1 MGLEQRQ
8 RYIPYTR
15 ERNYACR
22 ITECVFRGL
31 RCVTLENQLIRV
43 SVAADKGADI
53 YEFLHKPTDTEF
65 LLRTPLG
72 LRRQAPVLPT
82 INLREGSFSDFY
94 EGGWQELLP
103 VAGDFPSESK
113 GAQFGQHGEVALL
126 PWSYR
131 IVEDTPEQIAV
142 TFSVDT
148 TRTPFHLDRTMI
160 LESGE
165 PVLQIQERLR
175 NVGDEAMEF
184 MWAHHPAFGWPFLE
198 EGCHINLPPCEVVV
212 LGSEVPSTSRLVE
225 QQSEWPCVKGKNGM
239 IVDLSQMPGPEAK
252 AHDLAFLR
260 GFAQGKYSL
269 TNPISGLSFHLGWQN
284 KVFPYLWY
292 WQVTRGAFGYPWY
305 GTTYNLA
312 LEPHSSLFPMLQRA
326 IEQRHTIKLDPAA
339 ELSTELEASISQA
352 GK

>member
-1 MGLEQRQ
+1 MGLSERQ
-8 RYIPYTR
+8 RYVPYTR
-15 ERNYACR
+15 GRNYACR
-22 ITECVFRGL
+22 ISESVFRGL
-31 RCVTLENQLIRV
+31 GCVTLENQLIRV

-72 LRRQAPVLPT
+72 LRRQPATLPT

-131 IVEDTPEQIAV
+131 INEDTPERISI

-160 LESGE
+160 LEDGE
-165 PVLQIQERLR
+165 PALQIRETLR
-175 NVGDEAMEF
+175 NDGDEPLEF

-198 EGCHINLPPCEVVV
+198 EGCRIDLPPCEVIV
-212 LGSEVPSTSRLVE
+212 LGSEAPSTSRLVE
-225 QQSEWPCVKGKNGM
+225 QDSEWPQVRGKNGKM
-239 IVDLSQMPGPEAK
+239 VDLSQMPGPEAK

-260 GFAQGKYSL
+260 GFAQGKYSIA
-269 TNPISGLSFHLGWQN
+269 NPRSDLSFQLTWEN

-305 GTTYNLA
+305 GNTYNLA
-312 LEPHSSLFPMLQRA
+312 LEPHSSLFPMLERA
-326 IEQRHTIKLDPAA
+326 IEQHHTIKLDAGI
-339 ELSTELEASISQA
+339 ELSTELEASISQ
-352 GK
+352 GR

>member
-1 MGLEQRQ
+1 MELEQRQ
-8 RYIPYTR
+8 RYVPYAR

-22 ITECVFRGL
+22 ITESVFRGL

-43 SVAADKGADI
+43 SVVADKGADI
-53 YEFLHKPTDTEF
+53 YELLHKPTDTEF

-72 LRRQAPVLPT
+72 LRRQPPALPT

-126 PWSYR
+126 PWSYG
-131 IVEDTPEQIAV
+131 INEDTPERISV

-148 TRTPFHLDRTMI
+148 TRTPFHLDRTMV
-160 LESGE
+160 LDNGE
-165 PVLQIQERLR
+165 PVLQIQEKLK
-175 NVGDEAMEF
+175 NVGDEQMEF

-198 EGCHINLPPCEVVV
+198 EGCRINLPSCEVVV
-212 LGSEVPSTSRLVE
+212 LGSEAPSTSRLVE
-225 QQSEWPCVKGKNGM
+225 QQSEWPHVKGKNGTT
-239 IVDLSQMPGPEAK
+239 VDLSQMPGPEAK

-260 GFAQGKYSL
+260 GFAEGRYSI
-269 TNPISGLSFHLGWQN
+269 TNPMSGLSFRLSWQN
-284 KVFPYLWY
+284 KIFPYLWY

-326 IEQRHTIKLDPAA
+326 IDQRHTIKLDAAA
-339 ELSTELEASISQA
+339 EISTELEASISPA
-352 GK
+352 RR

>member
-1 MGLEQRQ
+1 MGLSERQ

-22 ITECVFRGL
+22 ITECFIRGL

-53 YEFLHKPTDTEF
+53 YEFLHKPTDTEC

-72 LRRQAPVLPT
+72 LRRQPPTLPT

-131 IVEDTPEQIAV
+131 INEDTPERISI

-160 LESGE
+160 LEHGE
-165 PVLQIQERLR
+165 PTLQIEESLK
-175 NVGDEAMEF
+175 NEGDEPMEI
-184 MWAHHPAFGWPFLE
+184 MWAHHPAFGWPFLA
-198 EGCHINLPPCEVVV
+198 EGCSIDLPPCEVVV
-212 LGSEVPSTSRLVE
+212 LGSELPSASRLVE
-225 QQSEWPCVKGKNGM
+225 QRSEWPRVEGKNGKT
-239 IVDLSQMPGPEAK
+239 VDLSQMPGPETK

-260 GFAQGKYSL
+260 GFTEGKYSI
-269 TNPISGLSFHLGWQN
+269 TNRRSGLSFRLSWEN
-284 KVFPYLWY
+284 KVFPYLWF

-312 LEPHSSLFPMLQRA
+312 LEPHSSLFPMLERA
-326 IEQRHTIKLDPAA
+326 MEQHHTIKIDAA
-339 ELSTELEASISQA
+339 TEVSTRLEACISQS
-352 GK
+352 K

>member
-1 MGLEQRQ
+1 MELQQRQ
-8 RYIPYTR
+8 RYIPYSR

-22 ITECVFRGL
+22 ITESSFRGL
-31 RCVTLENQLIRV
+31 RCVTLENQLIRI

-53 YEFLHKPTDTEF
+53 YEFLYKPTDTEF

-72 LRRQAPVLPT
+72 LRRQPPALPT

-94 EGGWQELLP
+94 EGGWQELFP

-126 PWSYR
+126 PWSYH
-131 IVEDTPEQIAV
+131 INEDTPERISV
-142 TFSVDT
+142 TFSVET

-165 PVLQIQERLR
+165 PMLQIREKLM

-198 EGCHINLPPCEVVV
+198 EGCQIDLPPCEVVV
-212 LGSEVPSTSRLVE
+212 LGSEAPSTSRLVE
-225 QQSEWPCVKGKNGM
+225 QQAEWPHVKGKSGS
-239 IVDLSQMPGPEAK
+239 IVDLSRMPAPEAK

-260 GFAQGKYSL
+260 GFAPGTYSI
-269 TNPISGLSFHLGWQN
+269 TNPGSGLSFRLAWEN

-326 IEQRHTIKLDPAA
+326 IEQRHTIKLDAGV
-339 ELSTELEASISQA
+339 ELSTELEASISHA
-352 GK
+352 GR

>member
-8 RYIPYTR
+8 RYVPYTR

-22 ITECVFRGL
+22 ITESVFRGL

-43 SVAADKGADI
+43 SVVADKGADI

-72 LRRQAPVLPT
+72 LRRQPPTLPT

-103 VAGDFPSESK
+103 VAGDFPSELK

-126 PWSYR
+126 PWTYH
-131 IVEDTPEQIAV
+131 IDEDTPARIAV

-160 LESGE
+160 LESGD
-165 PVLQIQERLR
+165 PALQIQEKLK

-198 EGCHINLPPCEVVV
+198 EGCQIHVPPCEVVV
-212 LGSEVPSTSRLVE
+212 LESEAPSTSRLLE
-225 QQSEWPCVKGKNGM
+225 QQSDWPHVKGKNGTM
-239 IVDLSQMPGPEAK
+239 VDLSRMPGPETK

-260 GFAQGKYSL
+260 GFAEGNYSI
-269 TNPISGLSFHLGWQN
+269 TNPKSRLSFRLAWQN
-284 KVFPYLWY
+284 EVFPYLWY
-292 WQVTRGAFGYPWY
+292 WQVTRGAFSYPWY

-326 IEQRHTIKLDPAA
+326 IEHRHTIKLDPGAA
-339 ELSTELEASISQA
+339 LSSELEASISQA
-352 GK
+352 S